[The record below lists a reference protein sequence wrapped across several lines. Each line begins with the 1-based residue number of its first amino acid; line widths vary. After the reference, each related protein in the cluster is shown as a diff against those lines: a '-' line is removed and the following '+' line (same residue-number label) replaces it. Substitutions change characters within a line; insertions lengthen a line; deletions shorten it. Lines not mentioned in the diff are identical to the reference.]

1 MQEEIDL
8 AEWLNARDGLTR
20 AVKEDM
26 IDVVRGLLSTVD
38 VNQVDSNSLTLLQIA
53 VEHNRCEIAKL
64 LLESGADI
72 NHENHNTIL
81 FKASSSIPMM
91 DLLLNYNANLL
102 DRTNE
107 AGLNLLQQSAKDLN
121 IETVK
126 WLVNDKRMPVGG
138 DQFLVHKVLEE
149 APKSN
154 FDRKNK
160 AICDILK
167 FLNEKGAPFNE
178 LMEYDVYDYMPIHV
192 AAMVHSPA
200 VLKYFLDNGL
210 HPDAIKTD
218 GNRTLLHLAAKEN
231 NADVIDYLIDKG
243 ANTEMVDRHGLTP
256 LDISLDYTGSFF
268 EVGAKLVIA
277 GASLPDTWLENR
289 DYTETDIDFLFE
301 KGVSLPQ
308 RIAVLGNMIWEL
320 WDDKPKAHFFY
331 SQFILNI
338 RHFEQ
343 EIEAK
348 SLNKLERLTLCKE
361 MNSLFLKIKTVAK
374 STKKDVEYLKAAVTE
389 AIPRIQKEHEDDL
402 DIVSSG
408 RKLDRSI
415 TENIFSWLEND

>member
-200 VLKYFLDNGL
+200 VL
-210 HPDAIKTD
+210 
-218 GNRTLLHLAAKEN
+218 
-231 NADVIDYLIDKG
+231 
-243 ANTEMVDRHGLTP
+243 
-256 LDISLDYTGSFF
+256 
-268 EVGAKLVIA
+268 
-277 GASLPDTWLENR
+277 
-289 DYTETDIDFLFE
+289 
-301 KGVSLPQ
+301 
-308 RIAVLGNMIWEL
+308 
-320 WDDKPKAHFFY
+320 
-331 SQFILNI
+331 
-338 RHFEQ
+338 
-343 EIEAK
+343 
-348 SLNKLERLTLCKE
+348 
-361 MNSLFLKIKTVAK
+361 
-374 STKKDVEYLKAAVTE
+374 
-389 AIPRIQKEHEDDL
+389 
-402 DIVSSG
+402 
-408 RKLDRSI
+408 
-415 TENIFSWLEND
+415 NIFLIMVYTLMQ